1 MDGRKIPS
9 YGGIV
14 HYIIVDQ
21 RKIVEYLYTGSR
33 HHGLIDFIG
42 EEIARH
48 QCQDGAQT
56 FASNGYG
63 IFHWLKKLVAAA
75 IVGVTDKSFVHY
87 LLKLISIVHFV
98 SDS

>member
-1 MDGRKIPS
+1 M
-9 YGGIV
+9 
-14 HYIIVDQ
+14 
-21 RKIVEYLYTGSR
+21 EYLYTGGR

-63 IFHWLKKLVAAA
+63 IFTGSKLVAAA

-87 LLKLISIVHFV
+87 LLS
-98 SDS
+98 